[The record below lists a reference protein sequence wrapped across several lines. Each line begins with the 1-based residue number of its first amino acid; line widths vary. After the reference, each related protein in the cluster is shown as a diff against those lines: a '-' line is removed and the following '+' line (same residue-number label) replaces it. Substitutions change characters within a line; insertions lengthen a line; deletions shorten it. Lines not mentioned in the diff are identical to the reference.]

1 MLAAPGVAPS
11 TADTSLFLRTDTS
24 LSPFYI
30 LVYIDDLVI
39 ATADT
44 EALALV
50 KSELH
55 KRHTC
60 TDLGELCS
68 YLGLQITWDR
78 ARRTIT
84 LTLSHM
90 VHQVLQRFGFRY
102 SLPQSTPLPTGH
114 SLTAPPSDES
124 VEPNGPYPELVG
136 CLMYLMTCTRPDLA
150 YPLSILARY
159 VAPGRHQPEHWE
171 AAKRVLRYLCS
182 ASGMGLVLGG
192 RGPVV
197 LTGYA
202 DTSWIDDLATERSSH
217 GAMAAQELCWL
228 TYLLTDFGER
238 PRSPP
243 VLYVD
248 DKAMIALCQEHRL
261 EHRTKHIALRYFL
274 ARELQQR
281 GKLCLAYVATRVN
294 TADIFTKALQPGM
307 SISEELAASLGVAP
321 SLITLLLC
329 LFSSIP
335 AALVVR
341 FFPGPT
347 LKHLYSIAAGGT
359 LCWVAYGGLHASL
372 NFWGLTLA
380 SYALMLVLP
389 RKWSGYGVLFG
400 SFTYLTYCHISNLGA
415 DVWRQG
421 GVDFTGTLMVFTL
434 KISGCAMD
442 YQDGALPEDKAQHRM
457 YSNRL
462 ARLPSVVE
470 FVSFVFFPGAALVGP
485 VFNLKQYQAY
495 AAGQGLW
502 SPSGVVVPS
511 KAADTSKGEE
521 GQQAQNENEEAD
533 RAQGESKG
541 EKVCKGKG
549 EGKGEGKL
557 RKMPEPLPYAAQ
569 ALGKAIIFLAMHHF
583 LSQHFGPA
591 LLFQPRFLTYGFA
604 YKWFCLVVA
613 GICFR
618 CSYYFIW
625 SVAEAAVILSG
636 FGFSGW
642 SDSFASRPDWSRA
655 ENAYFVKCEI
665 TASMAQVPSHWNM
678 GVGTWLRTYVYDRVT
693 PRSGKPTMWTLVF
706 TQVVSALWHGLHPG
720 YYLFFVNGAIGQHTS
735 KLAFR
740 HTAAAFP
747 EPSAAVKVTLDV
759 LQAVFKMLIVNY
771 SFAGFLVLQAGQ
783 TIAVWRSLFFM
794 GTIVPILLN
803 VLLSVIPTR
812 SRRHR
817 KKAE

>member
-1 MLAAPGVAPS
+1 
-11 TADTSLFLRTDTS
+11 
-24 LSPFYI
+24 
-30 LVYIDDLVI
+30 
-39 ATADT
+39 
-44 EALALV
+44 
-50 KSELH
+50 
-55 KRHTC
+55 
-60 TDLGELCS
+60 
-68 YLGLQITWDR
+68 
-78 ARRTIT
+78 
-84 LTLSHM
+84 
-90 VHQVLQRFGFRY
+90 
-102 SLPQSTPLPTGH
+102 
-114 SLTAPPSDES
+114 
-124 VEPNGPYPELVG
+124 
-136 CLMYLMTCTRPDLA
+136 
-150 YPLSILARY
+150 
-159 VAPGRHQPEHWE
+159 
-171 AAKRVLRYLCS
+171 
-182 ASGMGLVLGG
+182 
-192 RGPVV
+192 
-197 LTGYA
+197 
-202 DTSWIDDLATERSSH
+202 
-217 GAMAAQELCWL
+217 
-228 TYLLTDFGER
+228 
-238 PRSPP
+238 
-243 VLYVD
+243 
-248 DKAMIALCQEHRL
+248 
-261 EHRTKHIALRYFL
+261 
-274 ARELQQR
+274 
-281 GKLCLAYVATRVN
+281 
-294 TADIFTKALQPGM
+294 M

-347 LKHLYSIAAGGT
+347 LKHLYSIAAGGA
-359 LCWVAYGGLHASL
+359 LCWVAYGGLHG
-372 NFWGLTLA
+372 N
-380 SYALMLVLP
+380 
-389 RKWSGYGVLFG
+389 
-400 SFTYLTYCHISNLGA
+400 HISNLGA

-470 FVSFVFFPGAALVGP
+470 FLSFVFFPGAALVGP

-502 SPSGVVVPS
+502 SPSGAVVPS

-521 GQQAQNENEEAD
+521 GKLTQNGNGEAD
-533 RAQGESKG
+533 RAQGESNG
-541 EKVCKGKG
+541 ER
-549 EGKGEGKL
+549 KL

-569 ALGKAIIFLAMHHF
+569 ALGKAIICLAMHHF

-604 YKWFCLVVA
+604 YKWGCLVIA
-613 GICFR
+613 GIGFR

-625 SVAEAAVILSG
+625 SVAEAALILSG

-642 SDSFASRPDWSRA
+642 TDSSPSRPDWSRA
-655 ENAYFVKCEI
+655 ENANFIKCEI
-665 TASMAQVPSHWNM
+665 TTSMAQTTAYWNM

-706 TQVVSALWHGLHPG
+706 TQVVSALWHGLQPG

-747 EPSAAVKVTLDV
+747 EPSAAVKAILDV
-759 LQAVFKMLIVNY
+759 LQAAFKMLIVNY